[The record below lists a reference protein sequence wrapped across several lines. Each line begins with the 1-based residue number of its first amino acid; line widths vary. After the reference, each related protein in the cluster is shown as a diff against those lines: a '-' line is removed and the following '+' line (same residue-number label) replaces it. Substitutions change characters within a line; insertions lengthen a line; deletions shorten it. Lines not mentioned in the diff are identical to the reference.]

1 MATRPVE
8 AVVLGAGGRGRQTVG
23 GYARQHPYNLKI
35 VAVAEP
41 DPERRKCFAEEH
53 NIPPARRYPS
63 WEDLLAQPQLAP
75 ALFNTTM
82 DQMHFAS
89 TMPALA
95 KGYHVLVEKPL
106 TTDPVEC
113 VQVVEAAKA
122 HKRILQCGY
131 TLRYA
136 PFFRTVKELVA
147 NGTIGDLITV
157 QHVEHVAYWHMAHS
171 FVRGN
176 WGNAKRCG
184 SPMILSKCC
193 HDLDILRWIIGRK
206 PVRVAS
212 FGSLTH
218 FTAARKPAG
227 APARCTDGCPVEHK
241 CPYSALKLYLT
252 LQPTWIADTISL
264 DTSYD
269 ARRKALETGPY
280 GKCVYQTDNDVVD
293 HQVIILEFEGG
304 LTVMFTME
312 GHSHDNVRTMRY
324 SGTAATIRGHAGL
337 NQISVHH
344 YNSGTTEQ
352 ITPGGT
358 EGGHGGGD
366 PAMIREFTEAVRRE
380 DPSGITASGEESVD
394 SHLLAFAAEMA
405 RRENTVVDFAA
416 YKADIEKQARAKA

>member
-1 MATRPVE
+1 MAIKPVE
-8 AVVLGAGGRGRQTVG
+8 AAVLGAGGRGRQTVG
-23 GYARQHPYNLKI
+23 GYARQHPHNLKI

-53 NIPPARRYPS
+53 QIPPNRCFAS

-95 KGYHVLVEKPL
+95 RGYHVLVEKPL

-113 VQVVEAAKA
+113 VQVVDAAQT

-131 TLRYA
+131 TLRYT
-136 PFFRTVKELVA
+136 PFFRTIKDLVA
-147 NGTIGDLITV
+147 KGALGDLVTV

-176 WGNAKRCG
+176 WGNSQLCG

-193 HDLDILRWIIGRK
+193 HDLDILRWIVGRK

-212 FGSLTH
+212 FGGLTH
-218 FTAARKPAG
+218 FTPARKPAG
-227 APARCTDGCPVEHK
+227 APPRCTDGCPVEHE
-241 CPYSALKLYLT
+241 CPYSALKLYLKAN
-252 LQPTWIADTISL
+252 PTWIANTISL
-264 DTSYD
+264 DPSYE
-269 ARRKALETGPY
+269 ARRKALEVGPY
-280 GKCVYQTDNDVVD
+280 GKCVYQAGNDVVD
-293 HQVIILEFEGG
+293 HQVIILEFEGN
-304 LTVMFTME
+304 LTVMFTMQ

-324 SGTAATIRGHAGL
+324 SGTDATIRAHAGL
-337 NQISVHH
+337 NQIDVHY
-344 YNSGTTEQ
+344 YNSGTTNQ
-352 ITPGGT
+352 ITPGSA

-366 PAMIREFTEAVRRE
+366 PEMIREFLEAVRRD
-380 DPSGITASGEESVD
+380 DPSAITASGPESVD
-394 SHLLAFAAEMA
+394 SHLLAFAAEKA
-405 RRENTVVDFAA
+405 RQENTVVDFAQ
-416 YKADIEKQARAKA
+416 YKADIEKQARIRQ